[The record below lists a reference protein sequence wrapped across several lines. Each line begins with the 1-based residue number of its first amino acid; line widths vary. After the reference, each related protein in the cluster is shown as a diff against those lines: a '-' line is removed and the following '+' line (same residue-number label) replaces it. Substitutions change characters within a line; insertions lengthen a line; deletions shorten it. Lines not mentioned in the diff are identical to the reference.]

1 MEAVKNGTYGRL
13 PYREVD
19 VLTIPEDVPDHG
31 IKAGDGGEIHTLDL
45 RGNGNEV
52 VALVRVPYSTG
63 QTRCWLEVNVRPEK
77 RILSYSTP

>member
-1 MEAVKNGTYGRL
+1 MEAARNRTHGRF
-13 PYREVD
+13 PYREID
-19 VLTIPEDVPDHG
+19 VLAIPGDVPEHG
-31 IKAGDGGEIHTLDL
+31 IKAGDGGEIHALDL

-63 QTRCWLEVNVRPEK
+63 QTRCWLEVNVRPGR

>member
-1 MEAVKNGTYGRL
+1 MEAMRSETYGRL

-19 VLTIPEDVPDHG
+19 VMTIPEDMPEHG
-31 IKAGDGGEIHTLDL
+31 IKAGDGGEIHALDL

-77 RILSYSTP
+77 RILSYSIP